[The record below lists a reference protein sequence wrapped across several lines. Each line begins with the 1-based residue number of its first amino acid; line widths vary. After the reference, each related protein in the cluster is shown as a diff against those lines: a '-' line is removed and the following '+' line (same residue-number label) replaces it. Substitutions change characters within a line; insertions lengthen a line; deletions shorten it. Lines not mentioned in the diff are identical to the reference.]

1 MRAWLPTFN
10 GNCSL
15 AFLMAANQGTTVM
28 IDKQA
33 QRCEVLENVI
43 VAHNIE
49 ISRRSRAIV
58 EMVAKRQ
65 IIAEVRVPVLLLL
78 FRMAM
83 PPFQWESVHGQKVYD
98 H

>member
-1 MRAWLPTFN
+1 MV
-10 GNCSL
+10 
-15 AFLMAANQGTTVM
+15 ANQGTAVM
-28 IDKQA
+28 IDEQA
-33 QRCEVLENVI
+33 QWREVLEDI
-43 VAHNIE
+43 MVAHNIE
-49 ISRRSRAIV
+49 YSRRSRALV

-65 IIAEVRVPVLLLL
+65 IIAEVRLPVLLLL